1 MSTIDATYFLCRLG
15 TTVRLR
21 IFHVSPFAG
30 MRPVPMTKSRISDS
44 RPLLKELACVSSIS
58 FATSLSDT
66 TTNFFGPMAR
76 TNISPYA
83 RKSLYR
89 GTNTG
94 WPAISR
100 MSPAATGM
108 RLMDSFL
115 HLRESLARDTES
127 PRAWGLSTFLINPR
141 MPLSRSSA
149 GDERGLVNS
158 PDAMRSSRVLARH
171 GVAARRR
178 GSVTPAARPDPRND
192 SDPKPRIARPA
203 PRLEREDADGATRA
217 RPSVG
222 ALPVASDDCITTGS
236 GRARLSSKS
245 PGA

>member
-1 MSTIDATYFLCRLG
+1 MRVATRVAAVIRQE
-15 TTVRLR
+15 T
-21 IFHVSPFAG
+21 
-30 MRPVPMTKSRISDS
+30 SR
-44 RPLLKELACVSSIS
+44 
-58 FATSLSDT
+58 
-66 TTNFFGPMAR
+66 
-76 TNISPYA
+76 
-83 RKSLYR
+83 
-89 GTNTG
+89 
-94 WPAISR
+94 
-100 MSPAATGM
+100 
-108 RLMDSFL
+108 
-115 HLRESLARDTES
+115 SLARDDIIGASIAIEPTIDRSRRDTRGDGAGLRCARGFVRLALRHS
-127 PRAWGLSTFLINPR
+127 PWGLSTFLINPR

-149 GDERGLVNS
+149 GEERGLVNS